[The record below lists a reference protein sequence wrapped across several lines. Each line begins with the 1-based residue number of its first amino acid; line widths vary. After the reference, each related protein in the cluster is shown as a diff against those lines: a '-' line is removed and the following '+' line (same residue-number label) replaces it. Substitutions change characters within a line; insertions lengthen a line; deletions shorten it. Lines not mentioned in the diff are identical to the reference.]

1 MLNQKFFSHLREFWS
16 FLTLETKKR
25 KKVWELII
33 FSFKS
38 EKAGGGIYIYN
49 NIETEEK
56 ELTYSISFTGLR
68 FEHCENAK
76 LSIFSTFDGIE
87 IWQSELS

>member
-33 FSFKS
+33 FSF
-38 EKAGGGIYIYN
+38 E
-49 NIETEEK
+49 
-56 ELTYSISFTGLR
+56 SIGNSTFLR